1 MKRIINLI
9 RLAAVPLSLTMIS
22 ILAGSVINRVMVV
35 ELGLPVTLAGLF
47 LAVPLLVAPVRVWLG
62 HRSDAYPIMGRRR
75 EPYIIIGA
83 ALAGLGAALS
93 VSLVLRTEAL
103 FSLGAA
109 VTLLSLIGYGI
120 GKNLTSNTFQA
131 LLADKFESGAPRSR
145 AATLYEVVNM
155 IGLIAG
161 AGIVGATLQPY
172 SPERLTSIVIV
183 ISILA
188 VVFALIAAPGQEPRE
203 VTRRGSEEARS
214 VDFRSVVKN
223 VVLGNPQ
230 VRLFF
235 TIVMITLFGT
245 QIQDVLL
252 EPYGA
257 LRFNMT
263 VAETAQ
269 LTAFWGLGTL
279 ISMLA
284 SGLYLIKRFGHL
296 RIYRIGLAIVAV
308 MFILIVVSG
317 FTGNPNILRL
327 MTGLLGLG
335 TGLAAASLL
344 VTMIEFTTEARAG
357 LLIGVWGV
365 AHQLGRA
372 LSSLVGGLIVD
383 GLLSV
388 SNNNAMVAYGTA
400 FMFEAVLLVGAMML
414 ISHIDLEEAKLSV
427 AQAGERLTAVPAPTD

>member
-1 MKRIINLI
+1 MKRALNHI
-9 RLAAVPLSLTMIS
+9 RLAVVPLSMTMIS
-22 ILAGSVINRVMVV
+22 ILAGSIINRVMVV

-47 LAVPLLVAPVRVWLG
+47 IAIPLLVAPIRVWLG

-83 ALAGLGAALS
+83 AIAGLGAS
-93 VSLVLRTEAL
+93 VSIALVLRTETL
-103 FSLGAA
+103 FSIGAA
-109 VTLLSLIGYGI
+109 VTLLALIGYGI

-155 IGLIAG
+155 IGLIMG
-161 AGIVGATLQPY
+161 AGIVSATLRPY
-172 SPERLTSIVIV
+172 SPERLTNVVI
-183 ISILA
+183 IMGIMA
-188 VVFALIAAPGQEPRE
+188 VVFAIVAAPGQEPRD
-203 VTRRGSEEARS
+203 VTKRGSEKARS
-214 VDFRSVVKN
+214 VDFQSVVKN

-235 TIVMITLFGT
+235 IIVMITLFGT

-263 VAETAQ
+263 VSESAQ
-269 LTAFWGLGTL
+269 LTMFWGLGTL

-308 MFILIVVSG
+308 MFIFMIVAG
-317 FTGNPNILRL
+317 FIGNPNILRL
-327 MTGLLGLG
+327 MTALLGLG

-372 LSSLVGGLIVD
+372 LSSLVGGMIVD

-388 SNNNAMVAYGTA
+388 SNNNAMLAYGTA
-400 FMFEAVLLVGAMML
+400 FALEAVLLVGAMML
-414 ISHIDLEEAKLSV
+414 ISRLDMDEAKASV
-427 AQAGERLTAVPAPTD
+427 QRAGDMLTAVPATTD

>member
-1 MKRIINLI
+1 MNRPTHLV
-9 RLAAVPLSLTMIS
+9 RLAAVPLSMTMIS
-22 ILAGSVINRVMVV
+22 ILAGSIINRVMVV

-47 LAVPLLVAPVRVWLG
+47 IAIPLLVAPIRVWLG

-83 ALAGLGAALS
+83 AIAGIGAS
-93 VSLVLRTEAL
+93 VSIALVLRTEAL
-103 FSLGAA
+103 FSIGAA
-109 VTLLSLIGYGI
+109 ITLLALIGYGI

-155 IGLIAG
+155 IGLIMG
-161 AGIVGATLQPY
+161 AGIVSVTLRPY
-172 SPERLTSIVIV
+172 SPERLTSIVI
-183 ISILA
+183 IIGILA
-188 VVFALIAAPGQEPRE
+188 VVFAIIAAPGQEPRD
-203 VTRRGSEEARS
+203 VTERGSEEARS
-214 VDFRSVVKN
+214 VDFQSIVKN

-235 TIVMITLFGT
+235 IIVMITLFGT

-257 LRFNMT
+257 LRFNMD
-263 VAETAQ
+263 VSATAQ
-269 LTAFWGLGTL
+269 LTMFWGLGTL

-296 RIYRIGLAIVAV
+296 RIYRIGLAIVAI
-308 MFILIVVSG
+308 MFIFMVVAG
-317 FTGNPNILRL
+317 FTGNPNVLRL
-327 MTGLLGLG
+327 MTALLGLG

-400 FMFEAVLLVGAMML
+400 FVFEAVLLVGAMML
-414 ISHIDLEEAKLSV
+414 IARLDMAEAKDSV
-427 AQAGERLTAVPAPTD
+427 QRAGAMITAVPVPTD